1 MVWLAKRLLMFTAR
15 IGDLYQINR
24 LEWRAYD
31 TISAHGWEGVD
42 TFITLDL
49 FDGS

>member
-1 MVWLAKRLLMFTAR
+1 MSYAYVNHGRWV
-15 IGDLYQINR
+15 
-24 LEWRAYD
+24 AYD